1 MIKVLFK
8 NQKGIASM
16 FTGILIFIIGIMFM
30 GIMIAFIVGYFNSLE
45 DMQIYK
51 NNKNTLTIINNI
63 LIDLKTAE
71 TGSYK
76 KINIE
81 PTNVITFDNIN
92 NVVIIEQEIR
102 NQRFYEKQK
111 EYINFGNLN
120 ISKKENMIV
129 FTLNLETNI
138 KLNNFVEILPAKQ
151 EISFEVFL
159 KENDV
164 TNINVE
170 RTN

>member
-71 TGSYK
+71 TES
-76 KINIE
+76 
-81 PTNVITFDNIN
+81 
-92 NVVIIEQEIR
+92 
-102 NQRFYEKQK
+102 
-111 EYINFGNLN
+111 
-120 ISKKENMIV
+120 
-129 FTLNLETNI
+129 I
-138 KLNNFVEILPAKQ
+138 K
-151 EISFEVFL
+151 
-159 KENDV
+159 
-164 TNINVE
+164 
-170 RTN
+170 R